1 MDEPPPM
8 EFTPPKE
15 FCPVL
20 PATHTPN
27 TDDATMDYGEERNL
41 TIAKKRKR
49 YGSGLGN
56 LGNTCF
62 MNSTLQC
69 LAHTEPLRKY
79 FVTGEYKSDLNL
91 ENPLGT
97 GGELATQFAEL
108 LGEMFGASSSS
119 SYNNVVYPRSF
130 KYCLGKHAE
139 QFVGYDQHDS
149 QELATYLLDALHEDT
164 NRVTKKPYV
173 EKPEQGETETDEVAA
188 EKAWNSHLKRE
199 DSKVLENFMGQVKS
213 RVQCPKPGCGRVST
227 TFDPFMYLSVP
238 IPGSTD
244 RNLKVT
250 YKPINGAHRNLV
262 LTVSKMASI
271 STMLKKLVENVN
283 ASSKTKVDA
292 SDLLAA
298 DVWNNEVYSVY
309 KADDEIDKIRDNDK
323 TFVYELRSISS
334 FSTTDDDDPARVNG
348 SDEPEIETRTKNRLP
363 FLDMESPVID
373 ELDKNDKW
381 IDLLGKKLVN
391 STTAARLTN
400 PKRATV
406 DERMHFYNQLE
417 SFLDKCIETSD
428 FQAQDDE
435 KEDAKKDDDDFG
447 SDELPS
453 IQDVCSRV
461 SMFKDVSTKE
471 DISMLEFAAK
481 KLRLLILGQMNNEK
495 YKECIIVQV
504 LLKNRTGRTSRWN
517 GGSTDGTF
525 TLPLCMRIP
534 GNCTV
539 YEFRKELAGQ
549 LPLLTNSMERTIED
563 DRKMPT
569 MTSDVLHGPNE
580 GRGPPESAHA
590 ATVENQPTPIED
602 LGSSQMLIMRQV
614 PMSFDRKGSYT
625 YKTSYSSPRL
635 LGMLDKPDDTVDGS
649 RLFPLASPT
658 DEKEQELVADMVGPG
673 GTVHLHWPEDLSD
686 RCFDQG
692 SWEDVEEDENVQEG
706 HKTRKSQ
713 KATTVAECIEKYC
726 QMEQL
731 EESEMWYCDQC
742 KEHVRAWKQF
752 HLYRAP
758 PILIIHLKRFHY
770 SASTHRRDKI
780 DHLIDFPLKG
790 LDLTKEVMHWSE
802 DEKTIY
808 DCYAVSNH
816 YGGLGGGHYTAYAM
830 STDGV
835 WCHFDDSRV
844 TTGIDPGE
852 VVSSAAYVL
861 YYRRRDVVFD
871 GKDLEAPLPAIVVG
885 HAETSA
891 RDDNMD
897 IDDKAVMT
905 SPTSS
910 PSTSPM
916 GSIVNQDDSDDSVY
930 VEPNFDNEDMP
941 LQ

>member
-1 MDEPPPM
+1 M
-8 EFTPPKE
+8 
-15 FCPVL
+15 
-20 PATHTPN
+20 
-27 TDDATMDYGEERNL
+27 
-41 TIAKKRKR
+41 AKKRKR
-49 YGSGLGN
+49 FGSGLGN

-79 FVTGEYKSDLNL
+79 FVTGEYKNDLNL
-91 ENPLGT
+91 DNPLGT

-119 SYNNVVYPRSF
+119 SYSNVVYPRSF

-188 EKAWNSHLKRE
+188 EKAWNLHLKRE

-213 RVQCPKPGCGRVST
+213 RVQCPKEGCGRVST

-244 RNLKVT
+244 RNLRVT
-250 YKPINGAHRNLV
+250 YKPINGAHRNMV

-271 STMLKKLVENVN
+271 GTMLKKLEEKIN
-283 ASSKTKVDA
+283 ATRKTKVDA
-292 SDLLAA
+292 NDLLAA

-323 TFVYELRSISS
+323 TFVYELRSIST
-334 FSTTDDDDPARVNG
+334 FSSSDDDPARVNG
-348 SDEPEIETRTKNRLP
+348 SDDLEIETRTENRLP
-363 FLDMESPVID
+363 FLNMASPMID
-373 ELDKNDKW
+373 ELDKNDRW
-381 IDLLGKKLVN
+381 IDLLDKKLVN

-400 PKRATV
+400 PKRASV
-406 DERMHFYNQLE
+406 DDRMHFYNQLE

-428 FQAQDDE
+428 FQAQD
-435 KEDAKKDDDDFG
+435 EDKDDAKDDDEKFD
-447 SDELPS
+447 SDDLPS
-453 IQDVCSRV
+453 IQDVCSRA

-471 DISMLEFAAK
+471 DISMLEFVAK
-481 KLRLLILGQMNNEK
+481 KLRQLILGQMHNNK
-495 YKECIIVQV
+495 YKEGIIVQV
-504 LLKNRTGRTSRWN
+504 HLKNRSGRTSRSN

-534 GNCTV
+534 GHCTV
-539 YEFRKELAGQ
+539 YDFRKELASQ
-549 LPLLTNSMERTIED
+549 FPLLTNPMERTID
-563 DRKMPT
+563 SDRKIPT
-569 MTSDVLHGPNE
+569 ITSDVHRGPNE
-580 GRGPPESAHA
+580 DIGLPESASA
-590 ATVENQPTPIED
+590 SMVENQVTPPED
-602 LGSSQMLIMRQV
+602 IGSSQVLIMRQV

-635 LGMLDKPDDTVDGS
+635 LGMLDKPDDTVDGG
-649 RLFPLASPT
+649 RLFPLASPSN
-658 DEKEQELVADMVGPG
+658 EREQELVADIVGPN
-673 GTVHLHWPEDLSD
+673 GTIYLHWPEDLSE

-692 SWEDVEEDENVQEG
+692 SWEDIEEDESTKEG
-706 HKTRKSQ
+706 HTTRESQ
-713 KATTVAECIEKYC
+713 KATTVADCIEKFC

-758 PILIIHLKRFHY
+758 PILVIHLKRFHY

-780 DHLIDFPLKG
+780 DLLIDFPLKG

-844 TTGIDPGE
+844 TTGIGPDE

-905 SPTSS
+905 SPISS
-910 PSTSPM
+910 PSSTSPM
-916 GSIVNQDDSDDSVY
+916 GSIVNQDDSDNSVY
-930 VEPNFDNEDMP
+930 VEPPFDNEDMP